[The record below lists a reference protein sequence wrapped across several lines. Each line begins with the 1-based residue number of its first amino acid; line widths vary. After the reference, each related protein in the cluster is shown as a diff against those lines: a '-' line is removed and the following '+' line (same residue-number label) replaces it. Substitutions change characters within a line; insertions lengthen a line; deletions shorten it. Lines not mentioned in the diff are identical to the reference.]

1 MGVIVQELVT
11 RLTELY
17 YANVN
22 YNIGNTKESKKKERT
37 TEKIRNKYVKPDIK
51 TPVKLS
57 ETDSNHKNNIK
68 QICNH

>member
-22 YNIGNTKESKKKERT
+22 YNIGNTKESKKKRERQ
-37 TEKIRNKYVKPDIK
+37 KKYGINMLNLISK
-51 TPVKLS
+51 
-57 ETDSNHKNNIK
+57 H
-68 QICNH
+68 Q